1 LVRAEFGDD
10 TVKFIQVGV
19 KVVNVHSDPFH
30 DIDILGEYDDGL
42 KVSLHEGCVCKRTA
56 EVEGFV
62 AI

>member
-1 LVRAEFGDD
+1 VRAAFGDH
-10 TVKFIQVGV
+10 TVKFIQVRV

-42 KVSLHEGCVCKRTA
+42 KVALDEGSICKRTA

-62 AI
+62 PI